1 VSSRRFN
8 VPDAILITAS
18 SSLSEI
24 DRPARPLPQ
33 SPLASSEKVKT
44 QFLLPD
50 KPPNPGTFFYARFY
64 ATLHISKQ
72 MSQLVQ
78 GIEMLDGVA
87 AKVLTRLCGHY
98 VQAVDASQLQT
109 DIWNG
114 KA

>member
-1 VSSRRFN
+1 LTGPV
-8 VPDAILITAS
+8 
-18 SSLSEI
+18 
-24 DRPARPLPQ
+24 PLPQ
-33 SPLASSEKVKT
+33 SPLASSEKVKI
-44 QFLLPD
+44 QFLWPD
-50 KPPNPGTFFYARFY
+50 EPFNPGYFFYGRFY

-72 MSQLVQ
+72 MSQLFQ

-87 AKVLTRLCGHY
+87 AKVLTRLCGQD